1 MICAQK
7 WIEKCI
13 VWRFTIQ
20 KIIQIDGKIRKTVTT
35 DKITVLFFDEKRF
48 EHRTM

>member
-7 WIEKCI
+7 WIEKWI

-35 DKITVLFFDEKRF
+35 DNITVLFFDKKRF
-48 EHRTM
+48 EHKTM